1 MAGMSEHTLC
11 NRCTLDG
18 LRRAAKRRGA
28 RVTIEQ
34 PTSGPW
40 QGWTIVRQSDR
51 GPNPTH
57 WLRHVPERC
66 AC

>member
-1 MAGMSEHTLC
+1 MSEHTLC

-18 LRRAAKRRGA
+18 LRRAAKRR
-28 RVTIEQ
+28 
-34 PTSGPW
+34 
-40 QGWTIVRQSDR
+40 QSDR